1 MLYKIMANKSITLKQ
16 QKVLDFIK
24 EFKEKTKI
32 TPTYRDIAK
41 GLNLAI
47 GSVQQHIL
55 ALEIKGKIKC
65 IPKIS
70 RGILIIEEV
79 KNENM

>member
-1 MLYKIMANKSITLKQ
+1 MINENSPLTLKQ
-16 QKVLDFIK
+16 EQVLNFIK
-24 EFKEKTKI
+24 NFKEKTKI

-41 GLNLAI
+41 GLNLSLGTI
-47 GSVQQHIL
+47 QQHITS
-55 ALEIKGKIKC
+55 LEIKGKIHC

-70 RGILIIEEV
+70 RGILIKEEV